1 MKKCTLLLVLL
12 YLILDASLLPAQSND
27 MIIRRGVRKVEIPFE
42 YENNFIIIRVI
53 FNDVFPLKFIFD
65 TGAEHT
71 ILTRREITDLLQI
84 NYDRKFPIRGSDLS
98 VELYA
103 YLARGVK
110 LTMNSLVAQ
119 NRSILVLEDDYFRFE
134 EFGGINVHGI
144 LGADLFRRF
153 IVKIDY
159 RKKIITLYDPEYF
172 SKPSGQFQ
180 EMAMELHRNKPYIVA
195 PTQLNRNK
203 TIEGKYLIDTGASI
217 SLLLYT
223 NTYKSFELPSRYVR
237 SKIGMGL
244 GGYLQGFIGRIER
257 IQLGDFA
264 LDGVI
269 TNFQEIS
276 PEIDSSFLN
285 KRNGII
291 GNQLLNRFV
300 VIIDYIGEKIYLQ
313 PDRGYRRSF
322 QYDKSGLIIAA
333 SGSSLNE
340 FSVVD
345 VIANS
350 PAEEAGIQIGDE
362 IKSVNGVPTSFMHL
376 ADLSRRFYARSGK
389 KINLIIKRNDTRI
402 KKTFRL
408 RELL

>member
-12 YLILDASLLPAQSND
+12 YLVLDAFLLPAQSND

-172 SKPSGQFQ
+172 SKPGGQFQ

-257 IQLGDFA
+257 VQLGDFA

>member
-1 MKKCTLLLVLL
+1 MV
-12 YLILDASLLPAQSND
+12 
-27 MIIRRGVRKVEIPFE
+27 IRRGVRKVEIPFE

-180 EMAMELHRNKPYIVA
+180 EMTMELHRNKPYIVA

-257 IQLGDFA
+257 VQLGDFA

-376 ADLSRRFYARSGK
+376 ADLSKRFYARSGK

>member
-12 YLILDASLLPAQSND
+12 YLVLNASLLPAQSND

-42 YENNFIIIRVI
+42 YENNFIIIRVV

-144 LGADLFRRF
+144 IGADLFRRF

-172 SKPSGQFQ
+172 SKPGGQFQ

-257 IQLGDFA
+257 VQIGNFA